1 MSDTFDLKEIFNKRA
16 ATAPVIAEPEEVKSE
31 APAKEDGVKKKK
43 KEPIEEDEEEEDQED
58 SPKKRSDESKSE
70 KIEQKAGKNRDD
82 DEDDN
87 PKEKVPDYKIENERL
102 QRTLRDTQK
111 SFHEDRKKLS
121 AYKKT
126 VNKFI
131 EDGVL
136 TEDEAQVLLDH
147 TQFEGEVV
155 NESKTVIV
163 RYGEVWDKEIKNM
176 VKYNKKD
183 APHIEQCIRAF
194 QHMYDSS
201 SLSEREDILDDLS
214 NYEDDEVEFTNRML
228 ALGSEY
234 NDDVYSDLKDSGGI
248 RNVKAKYQD
257 KIDDL
262 QKDLDKMTEKYNK
275 LKKKHSDYDA
285 EPANLRISSGAA
297 YVGDTKN
304 DSLDFGKMFKDK
316 FHRR

>member
-1 MSDTFDLKEIFNKRA
+1 MSDTFDLKEIFNKRP
-16 ATAPVIAEPEEVKSE
+16 APVLADPKESKAEAPVKEKEEVI
-31 APAKEDGVKKKK
+31 KKTK
-43 KEPIEEDEEEEDQED
+43 KEPVEEDEEEEDEED
-58 SPKKRSDESKSE
+58 SPKKQVDESKSE
-70 KIEQKAGKNRDD
+70 KVGQKLDRNRDD

-87 PKEKVPDYKIENERL
+87 PKEKVPDYKVENERL

-131 EDGVL
+131 DDGVL

-155 NESKTVIV
+155 NESKTLIA
-163 RYGEVWDKEIKNM
+163 RYSEVWDKEIGNIK
-176 VKYNKKD
+176 KYNKKD
-183 APHIEQCIRAF
+183 VPHIEQCIRAF
-194 QHMYDSS
+194 QHMYDTSTA
-201 SLSEREDILDDLS
+201 SEREDILDDLS
-214 NYEDDEVEFTNRML
+214 NYEDDEIEFTNRML

-234 NDDVYSDLKDSGGI
+234 NDDVYSDLKDAGGI

-262 QKDLDKMTEKYNK
+262 QKELDKITEKYNK

>member
-1 MSDTFDLKEIFNKRA
+1 MSDTFDLKDIFNKR
-16 ATAPVIAEPEEVKSE
+16 P
-31 APAKEDGVKKKK
+31 APALEDKEEIK
-43 KEPIEEDEEEEDQED
+43 KEVPVKEEAVKDTKKSPIEEEAEDEVSEKPIDKEKADKDGQKTDKRRTDEEE
-58 SPKKRSDESKSE
+58 DE
-70 KIEQKAGKNRDD
+70 
-82 DEDDN
+82 
-87 PKEKVPDYKIENERL
+87 PKEKVPDYKSENERL
-102 QRTLRDTQK
+102 QRTLKDTQK

-131 EDGVL
+131 DDGLL

-155 NESKTVIV
+155 NESKTVID
-163 RYGEVWDKEIKNM
+163 RYGDIWDKEIGNM
-176 VKYNKKD
+176 KKYNKKD
-183 APHIEQCIRAF
+183 VPHIEQCIRAF

-201 SLSEREDILDDLS
+201 TLSEREDIIDDLS

-228 ALGSEY
+228 ALGSDY

-248 RNVKAKYQD
+248 RNVKAKYQS
-257 KIDDL
+257 KIDDM
-262 QKDLDKMTEKYNK
+262 QKELDKVTEKYNK

-297 YVGDTKN
+297 YVGDTK
-304 DSLDFGKMFKDK
+304 DGSLDFGKMFKDK